1 MFTSLLK
8 NMIKDTDE
16 QRDEKIH
23 RVRSWSVLNIGA
35 GVSHLL
41 VWKVSPTWKLFEP
54 PTNGIFMEFSYV
66 GTINY

>member
-16 QRDEKIH
+16 QRDESIH
-23 RVRSWSVLNIGA
+23 RARSWSVLNIGA
-35 GVSHLL
+35 RVCHLL
-41 VWKVSPTWKLFEP
+41 VWKCSPTWKLFEP
-54 PTNGIFMEFSYV
+54 LINGIFMEFSYV